1 MYWRILQRKPCGGK
15 KQKHCQTVLPSAGK
29 DKNVITTIE
38 ITGEKNKARFIKR
51 LNRFEVLA
59 ECGGET
65 VLCHVA
71 NTGRM
76 KELLVTGRDVVLR
89 RAKNPDRKTKWDL
102 IIAYTIDG
110 VPVFLES
117 VMANRLILKALK
129 EGSLKEFDGWTDIKR
144 EAAYGNSRF
153 DVRLSD
159 SGLGSKRTIPLPPH
173 CFLEIKCVTLVED
186 GVARFP
192 DAPTERGTKHVRELM
207 KAKAAGLDAAVIVVA
222 QREDAKSFNPN
233 RETDPVF
240 SEAIARTAKAG
251 VKFTRIGPA

>member
-1 MYWRILQRKPCGGK
+1 M
-15 KQKHCQTVLPSAGK
+15 
-29 DKNVITTIE
+29 ITTIE
-38 ITGEKNKARFIKR
+38 ISGEKNKAKFIKR
-51 LNRFEVLA
+51 LNRFEALA

-76 KELLVTGRDVVLR
+76 KELLVPGRDVVLR

-129 EGSLKEFDGWTDIKR
+129 EGKLKEFQGWTDIKR

-159 SGLGSKRTIPLPPH
+159 SGLGSDGTVPPLAS
-173 CFLEIKCVTLVED
+173 CFLEIKCVTLVQE
-186 GVARFP
+186 GVAKFP
-192 DAPTERGTKHVRELM
+192 D
-207 KAKAAGLDAAVIVVA
+207 
-222 QREDAKSFNPN
+222 
-233 RETDPVF
+233 
-240 SEAIARTAKAG
+240 
-251 VKFTRIGPA
+251 